1 MRSQKPNRYNT
12 TLLVGE
18 HTKRKGSVYLR
29 LLTGAGSGQ
38 SHKNKMDMAD
48 VTAADLEFT
57 KTVKAIRETL
67 ADCFYTWEEYP
78 GIKSSELSEYLGQ
91 YGNLYE
97 DTNED
102 LHIVYPADKRM
113 AINLAKWLANYDMV
127 YVKANK
133 CIVSR
138 SNQQAAAQLLNKLIE
153 LAA

>member
-1 MRSQKPNRYNT
+1 M
-12 TLLVGE
+12 
-18 HTKRKGSVYLR
+18 
-29 LLTGAGSGQ
+29 AAF
-38 SHKNKMDMAD
+38 KNFAD

-67 ADCFYTWEEYP
+67 ADCFYTWEEY
-78 GIKSSELSEYLGQ
+78 LGQ

-97 DTNED
+97 DANED

>member
-1 MRSQKPNRYNT
+1 MNM
-12 TLLVGE
+12 
-18 HTKRKGSVYLR
+18 
-29 LLTGAGSGQ
+29 AAF
-38 SHKNKMDMAD
+38 KNFAD

-57 KTVKAIRETL
+57 KTVKAIRETC

-91 YGNLYE
+91 YGDLYE
-97 DTNED
+97 DANED
-102 LHIVYPADKRM
+102 LHIVYTADKRM